1 MEVRSTLTGVRDCEL
16 ISDLHIQWGC
26 ALEASS
32 HAFNYLPEA
41 PGDLKEAKKL
51 LRFEEL
57 PRDGFNL
64 LLHKLLLTL
73 CLSS

>member
-1 MEVRSTLTGVRDCEL
+1 MEVHSTLTSVGDCEL
-16 ISDLHIQWGC
+16 SSDLHIQWGC
-26 ALEASS
+26 ALEASN

-41 PGDLKEAKKL
+41 PGDLKAAKKL
-51 LRFEEL
+51 LRFEEP

-64 LLHKLLLTL
+64 LLHKLFLTL